1 MPLPIGRTAI
11 GLTTYS
17 LSHRTHHALIDSK
30 VLVGVS
36 ILSNLPDVD
45 MVLGLIFLGNG
56 SAFHRGPAH
65 SLLFA
70 VVAGGLASQAW
81 RVWSK
86 IPRFRFMTCFL
97 LVLSHLLADAFLTDS
112 PISFFWP
119 FTVYWSEGYMGW
131 NDVLGSV
138 LFENFQDLGIII
150 GCGLIPILLW
160 ILRRLRVSTRGL
172 ELETTS
178 DSPRGN
184 PPVSGASSQKLSP
197 RTRMVGNQRMPQL
210 PL

>member
-1 MPLPIGRTAI
+1 MPLPIGHTAI

-17 LSHRTHHALIDSK
+17 LSHRTHHALNDWK

-36 ILSNLPDVD
+36 ILSNLPDFD
-45 MVLGLIFLGNG
+45 IALGLIFLGNG

-70 VVAGGLASQAW
+70 LVAGVLASQAW
-81 RVWSK
+81 RFWSR

-97 LVLSHLLADAFLTDS
+97 LVLSHLLADTFLTDS

-119 FTVYWSEGYMGW
+119 LRVYWSKGYMGW
-131 NDVLGSV
+131 NDVFGSV
-138 LFENFQDLGIII
+138 FFENFQDLGIII
-150 GCGLIPILLW
+150 ACGLIPILYWL
-160 ILRRLRVSTRGL
+160 LLRLRVSARGP

-178 DSPRGN
+178 GSPRGN
-184 PPVSGASSQKLSP
+184 PPVSGASS
-197 RTRMVGNQRMPQL
+197 
-210 PL
+210 